1 MLTRML
7 QRRGT
12 AVQWADVNSTLI
24 LSPGEI
30 GLETD
35 TGKFKVGNGVTT
47 WENLSYY
54 LKDSQNEILY
64 SKLNA
69 TQNFVGS
76 QILTSA
82 QDNETPLTVT
92 ARASQSAALQRW
104 RNASNATLAQID
116 HQGVLSATGA
126 NFTGTV
132 SMSNFAI
139 TGLGAPSADS
149 DASTKLY
156 VDNAI
161 AGLAWKMPINLV
173 SASGQNTYINVPL
186 SGTGGTVVLDGH
198 PALTETHNGYRLLL
212 TAQTVAANNGIYV
225 YTQSNGT
232 YTLTRS
238 TDADNW
244 SELKGA
250 SVFIQEGTVYGT
262 SSWVQSSHY
271 LTSFSG
277 QVWVQFNGASQI
289 TADGGMLKV
298 GNVLSVGGTTNRIS
312 IAADSVDIASTYV
325 GQTSITTLGIVGTG
339 TWSANTILVNR
350 GGTGQTTYTTG
361 DILYADTSSTLSK
374 LPAGTVSLP
383 LLSGGA
389 GVAPLYGQ
397 IVTSALASS
406 INAST
411 GITYTKLQ
419 YVGSQYR
426 VLGRISAGTGIAEE
440 LTPDNIITVI
450 AQGTTNLSFAR
461 LPTGTTSS
469 TVAIGSHVHAI
480 DDLTDVIIT
489 GTPVIRQVIKYN
501 GTNWVN
507 ELPSGG
513 ISVGPS
519 SPLNPSAGD
528 AWMDTGDGSLY
539 VYFVDATPNPTAP
552 TGQWIQVRANSALEA
567 SILTRMSSVEGRA
580 TALEA
585 SSPVVV
591 TDQSARDAKYP
602 SPVQGNTVFRSDLG
616 YMQRYYSVYNAT
628 SNPSGT
634 TGTIGWYEYRGG
646 APLSENYIINGGF
659 DIWQRGDT
667 TAITTAS
674 SYWPADRWNG
684 KRVSYVGSG
693 ATFNRIADPGVIGLA
708 SSIRCQ
714 RNSGDNQVAG
724 LELYHT
730 LESKDSV
737 KLQGKIVTLSFW
749 AKAGANYS
757 VVGNS
762 LSVGVFTGT
771 GYTTEKSLRDGFT
784 GQAQVISYTPTLTTS
799 WQRFSV
805 TGTLAANLVQV
816 GFSFNSGSF
825 AGTAGANDYYE
836 ITGVQ
841 LEQGSVATSFRRN
854 ANSIQGELAAC
865 QRYYFR
871 QTSPTSSTFVISHLS
886 CYSPTVSYM
895 MIRLPQTMRVGPT
908 GIEVSSPS
916 HFTVLAAGVA
926 RVATAI
932 VAYAVNQDIAGLSIT
947 TPSSSGLTGFSGWL
961 EAPTAGAYLG
971 FSAEL

>member
-82 QDNETPLTVT
+82 QDDETPLTVT

-298 GNVLSVGGTTNRIS
+298 GNVLSVGGTANRIS
-312 IAADSVDIASTYV
+312 IAADSVDIASTYI
-325 GQTSITTLGIVGTG
+325 GQTSITTLGIVGAG
-339 TWSANTILVNR
+339 TWSANTILANR
-350 GGTGQTTYTTG
+350 GGTGQTTYTPG
-361 DILYADTSSTLSK
+361 DILYADTASTLSK

-440 LTPDNIITVI
+440 LTPDNVITVI
-450 AQGTTNLSFAR
+450 GQGTTNLSFAR

-616 YMQRYYSVYNAT
+616 YMQRYYSVYSVT

-646 APLSENYIINGGF
+646 AQLSQNILINSGF
-659 DIWQRGDT
+659 DIWQRGTSISAASNTVTYGADRWYAYGGTSVFSQVSTGLPTGSKYALRNSLNTGSGTLLVSQIIETNNIIPFWGKTVTFSVKVRRSVQVTEAINVSILKNTTIDAGHLTSGWTSIATAAIPNASVPTGTTSSDWYTARVTVVIPSDT
-667 TAITTAS
+667 TADTL
-674 SYWPADRWNG
+674 
-684 KRVSYVGSG
+684 RVQVDSINVSNSG
-693 ATFNRIADPGVIGLA
+693 YLDIAEAQLEAGPVAFPL
-708 SSIRCQ
+708 R
-714 RNSGDNQVAG
+714 RNSPN
-724 LELYHT
+724 
-730 LESKDSV
+730 
-737 KLQGKIVTLSFW
+737 
-749 AKAGANYS
+749 
-757 VVGNS
+757 
-762 LSVGVFTGT
+762 
-771 GYTTEKSLRDGFT
+771 
-784 GQAQVISYTPTLTTS
+784 
-799 WQRFSV
+799 
-805 TGTLAANLVQV
+805 
-816 GFSFNSGSF
+816 
-825 AGTAGANDYYE
+825 
-836 ITGVQ
+836 
-841 LEQGSVATSFRRN
+841 
-854 ANSIQGELAAC
+854 IQGELAAC
-865 QRYYFR
+865 QRYYWGMSVPGVNEKYPVLG
-871 QTSPTSSTFVISHLS
+871 TTESSSTILYPIRYPVPMRAAVSAPEYLNIRAYDMSAVI
-886 CYSPTVSYM
+886 
-895 MIRLPQTMRVGPT
+895 
-908 GIEVSSPS
+908 
-916 HFTVLAAGVA
+916 
-926 RVATAI
+926 
-932 VAYAVNQDIAGLSIT
+932 
-947 TPSSSGLTGFSGWL
+947 TPSNLFLQNSKTEGCVLVFSVTGGTQFR
-961 EAPTAGAYLG
+961 PTIILGGASTSYIN

>member
-325 GQTSITTLGIVGTG
+325 GQESITTLGIVGTG
-339 TWSANTILVNR
+339 TWSASTILANK
-350 GGTGQTTYTTG
+350 GGTGQTAYTAG
-361 DILYADTSSTLSK
+361 DILYANTSSTLSK
-374 LPAGTVSLP
+374 LPAGTANLP
-383 LLSGGA
+383 LISGGA

-406 INAST
+406 INTST

-440 LTPDNIITVI
+440 LTPDNIVTVI

-646 APLSENYIINGGF
+646 APLSQNYIINGGM
-659 DIWQRGDT
+659 DIWQRGNAFPST
-667 TAITTAS
+667 SNSQTFT
-674 SYWPADRWNG
+674 ADRWKINA
-684 KRVSYVGSG
+684 SG
-693 ATFNRIADPGVIGLA
+693 ETSSASKGVFSSADPSPIPGLTNFLSVNVSV
-708 SSIRCQ
+708 SSDYAR
-714 RNSGDNQVAG
+714 
-724 LELYHT
+724 
-730 LESKDSV
+730 
-737 KLQGKIVTLSFW
+737 IVTLSEDVTLFSGKTLTFSFW
-749 AKAGANYS
+749 ARGVSPVGGLFPWFESYYGGSDYVNSVASLTASFQGLTAN
-757 VVGNS
+757 
-762 LSVGVFTGT
+762 
-771 GYTTEKSLRDGFT
+771 
-784 GQAQVISYTPTLTTS
+784 
-799 WQRFSV
+799 WQRFSI
-805 TGTLAANLVQV
+805 TYQAPTI
-816 GFSFNSGSF
+816 
-825 AGTAGANDYYE
+825 AGHTIGANSSFSAGVRQGASTSTTAWNVD
-836 ITGVQ
+836 IAGVQ
-841 LEQGSVATSFRRN
+841 LEEGPVATAFRRN
-854 ANSIQGELAAC
+854 SPNIQAELAAC
-865 QRYYFR
+865 QRYYVQYDF
-871 QTSPTSSTFVISHLS
+871 SSTVAGGPGIVATKFSASDAVVGQISLSVEMRVI
-886 CYSPTVSYM
+886 PVVTVSSTTA
-895 MIRLPQTMRVGPT
+895 RF
-908 GIEVSSPS
+908 VSSAGVG
-916 HFTVLAAGVA
+916 TVTYSQAARTSKFITLLYLNNAVAAG
-926 RVATAI
+926 
-932 VAYAVNQDIAGLSIT
+932 Y
-947 TPSSSGLTGFSGWL
+947 GWID
-961 EAPTAGAYLG
+961 ALG
-971 FSAEL
+971 FVYVSAEL